1 MHDFQGKPLAHAV
14 SLYLRDDLPA
24 WGPAEEE
31 TEPIPEIPGAG
42 ACPASYPGNGLAE
55 HPMLWVG
62 EGDNRMF
69 LIVNGRIRWVFHA
82 GKGWEYDDVW
92 MLTSGRILFSHMYW
106 AAEIT
111 PDKRFT
117 WHFKAPEGSEIHTL
131 QPVGEDHALMVLN
144 SHPLPRALFVNTR
157 SGAVEW
163 ERPIPYPAPSSVHGQ
178 FRRFRLTAEGT
189 YLAPCLEAGVV
200 LELDRDFREIW
211 RYELPGCWAAAR
223 LENGNTLVTGEKE
236 GVHREVDRQG
246 RTVWEIR
253 LEDLPEEYR
262 PAGSQSCC
270 RLHNGNTIVCSRG
283 GNGATPQVIEV
294 TLKHEI
300 VWVLKDWKHLGPCT
314 ALQILDEPGI
324 PEQPG
329 ACFR

>member
-1 MHDFQGKPLAHAV
+1 MA
-14 SLYLRDDLPA
+14 
-24 WGPAEEE
+24 
-31 TEPIPEIPGAG
+31 
-42 ACPASYPGNGLAE
+42 
-55 HPMLWVG
+55 
-62 EGDNRMF
+62 
-69 LIVNGRIRWVFHA
+69 
-82 GKGWEYDDVW
+82 
-92 MLTSGRILFSHMYW
+92 
-106 AAEIT
+106 
-111 PDKRFT
+111 
-117 WHFKAPEGSEIHTL
+117 
-131 QPVGEDHALMVLN
+131 
-144 SHPLPRALFVNTR
+144 
-157 SGAVEW
+157 
-163 ERPIPYPAPSSVHGQ
+163 
-178 FRRFRLTAEGT
+178 
-189 YLAPCLEAGVV
+189 
-200 LELDRDFREIW
+200 FREIW
-211 RYELPGCWAAAR
+211 RYELPGCWAAVR
-223 LENGNTLVTGEKE
+223 LKNGNTLVTGEKE

-294 TLKHEI
+294 TPKHEI